1 MSSLETINAQIAEYE
16 KKIAELKNQR
26 KIINFKN
33 FMDEND
39 LNQMEDIEVK
49 TEVQTNYS
57 QDDDY
62 AHWMDATLSV
72 KFTYKGCKE
81 NLRIVYSEEKGYHT
95 ESRYR
100 PTITRDELKGT
111 TLAMRILFKN
121 LDFEF
126 QDVNEF
132 IYCRNA
138 DDRAPSDWFK
148 IRDMIITING

>member
-1 MSSLETINAQIAEYE
+1 MSSIETINAQIAEYE

-57 QDDDY
+57 QEDDY

-72 KFTYKGCKE
+72 KFTYKGREE
-81 NLRIVYSEEKGYHT
+81 NLIIVYSEEKGYHT
-95 ESRYR
+95 ESRYT
-100 PTITRDELKGT
+100 PTITRNELKGT
-111 TLAMRILFKN
+111 TLAMWILFKN

-138 DDRAPSDWFK
+138 DDRAPGNWFK
-148 IRDMIITING
+148 IRDMITTING

>member
-1 MSSLETINAQIAEYE
+1 MSSIETINAQIAEYE

-26 KIINFKN
+26 KVINFKN

-57 QDDDY
+57 QEDDY

-72 KFTYKGCKE
+72 KFTYKGCEE

-95 ESRYR
+95 ESRYT
-100 PTITRDELKGT
+100 PTITRDIIEGTPQAKKLLLKNVDIDAFDEFLKGT
-111 TLAMRILFKN
+111 YELRQCDWSEIL
-121 LDFEF
+121 
-126 QDVNEF
+126 
-132 IYCRNA
+132 
-138 DDRAPSDWFK
+138 
-148 IRDMIITING
+148 DMITTING